1 MCVCECVIVCVCV
14 CVCVCVYGRVLNT
27 AGVTH
32 NMQSSVNC
40 AFLYF
45 AVHVAM
51 FVDYSCCVQV

>member
-1 MCVCECVIVCVCV
+1 MCMCDCLSA
-14 CVCVCVYGRVLNT
+14 CVCVYGRVLNT

-32 NMQSSVNC
+32 DIETSVNF
-40 AFLYF
+40 ALIYF